1 MIDTFCRKLFES
13 IGLFN
18 KNLVGAIK
26 ATLVKDA
33 ICSNENNKKKYLKS
47 FSKNF
52 EIPCKN
58 K

>member
-18 KNLVGAIK
+18 KNLVGAVK
-26 ATLVKDA
+26 ATLIKDA
-33 ICSNENNKKKYLKS
+33 ICSKENKKKYLKS